1 MKFQWNTLWMSW
13 LFIVYIILNVEIQA
27 KSQWNM
33 GLIVLMIIEAMAVG
47 MYEEL
52 VFRGLILTYLLKE
65 LENHKKGVFYSA
77 IVGSIIFFS
86 GCQSTFLLSI
96 GALLLPTAA
105 IPFRAFLDAS
115 WP

>member
-1 MKFQWNTLWMSW
+1 MSW

-52 VFRGLILTYLLKE
+52 VFSWIDSYLFAKRT
-65 LENHKKGVFYSA
+65 GRS
-77 IVGSIIFFS
+77 
-86 GCQSTFLLSI
+86 
-96 GALLLPTAA
+96 
-105 IPFRAFLDAS
+105 
-115 WP
+115 

>member
-1 MKFQWNTLWMSW
+1 MSW

-52 VFRGLILTYLLKE
+52 VFSWIDSYLFAKRTGRL
-65 LENHKKGVFYSA
+65 
-77 IVGSIIFFS
+77 
-86 GCQSTFLLSI
+86 
-96 GALLLPTAA
+96 
-105 IPFRAFLDAS
+105 
-115 WP
+115 

>member
-52 VFRGLILTYLLKE
+52 VFSWIDSYLFAKRT
-65 LENHKKGVFYSA
+65 GRS
-77 IVGSIIFFS
+77 
-86 GCQSTFLLSI
+86 
-96 GALLLPTAA
+96 
-105 IPFRAFLDAS
+105 
-115 WP
+115 

>member
-52 VFRGLILTYLLKE
+52 VFSWIDSYLFAKRTGRL
-65 LENHKKGVFYSA
+65 
-77 IVGSIIFFS
+77 
-86 GCQSTFLLSI
+86 
-96 GALLLPTAA
+96 
-105 IPFRAFLDAS
+105 
-115 WP
+115 